1 MADTGFNPVP
11 HDAAF
16 RNTLLAKPGVKT
28 VFDARGEEYTAL
40 HSIGAAPKAVWFDD
54 DALWV
59 RLTDGRTIGVPLA
72 WFPRLLDATPEQRA
86 MVELSESGL
95 RWDALGEDIL
105 VAGLLAGQPDVS
117 RSKTCKVGHCQ
128 PTDKTQTKDLT
139 QTANTQ
145 PSRLMLSPKALQ
157 KALKQS
163 AKQAQRL
170 ADAFGVVVPSIKP
183 KASRSS
189 HAPS

>member
-1 MADTGFNPVP
+1 MAKTGFNPVP

-16 RNTLLAKPGVKT
+16 RNSLLAKPGVKKA
-28 VFDARGEEYTAL
+28 FDALGGEYTAL
-40 HSIGAAPKAVWFDD
+40 HSIGTAPKAVWFDD

-59 RLTDGRTIGVPLA
+59 SLADGRTIGVPLA

-86 MVELSESGL
+86 MVELSDSGL
-95 RWDALGEDIL
+95 HWDALGEDIL
-105 VAGLLAGQPDVS
+105 VAGLLAGQPDLS
-117 RSKTCKVGHCQ
+117 RSKTRNVSHRQ
-128 PTDKTQTKDLT
+128 PTDKTEAQDLA

-170 ADAFGVVVPSIKP
+170 ADAFGVAVPSIKP
-183 KASRSS
+183 KVSRSS
-189 HAPS
+189 RAAG